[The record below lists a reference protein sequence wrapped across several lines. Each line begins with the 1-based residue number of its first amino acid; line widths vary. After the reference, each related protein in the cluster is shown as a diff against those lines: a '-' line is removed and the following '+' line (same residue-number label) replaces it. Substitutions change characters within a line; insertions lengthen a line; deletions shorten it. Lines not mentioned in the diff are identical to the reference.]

1 MNQVSSF
8 NWALF
13 FCLTTVCLPGIV
25 VAIPK
30 VLKSLEKT
38 ILSSLPEGKKLP
50 PKSVLVLITI
60 AQSLVLV
67 AIAAAIGVALADRVG
82 LHAPFFEALV
92 AGGSLN
98 EALRPQLAPALIG
111 GVGGALLLMTAYYL
125 IFRPRI
131 DQQTVKAMED
141 LRNGLGV
148 WARLLYGGI
157 YEEVLI
163 RWGLMTL
170 FVWLGT
176 LMTGSPAP
184 AVIWIAIVI
193 SGVLFG
199 LGHLPVHLAAG
210 CKKTPMFLTAIITLN
225 LWVAIIFGWLF
236 WQYGLLCAILAHMV
250 FHLVWLPFD
259 QYFHGR
265 KA

>member
-1 MNQVSSF
+1 MNEVSMF

-13 FCLTTVCLPGIV
+13 FCLTAVCLPGLV

-38 ILSSLPEGKKLP
+38 IISNMPEGKKIP
-50 PKSVLVLITI
+50 PKSVLVMITI
-60 AQSLVLV
+60 IQSLVLV
-67 AIAAAIGVALADRVG
+67 AIAAAIGVALAHRVD
-82 LHAPFFEALV
+82 LQAPFFEALV
-92 AGGSLN
+92 SGG
-98 EALRPQLAPALIG
+98 ALADALWPQIGPALIG
-111 GVGGALLLMTAYYL
+111 GVGGALVLIAAYYL

-131 DQQTVKAMED
+131 DEPTVKAMED
-141 LRNGLGV
+141 LRVGLGA
-148 WARLLYGGI
+148 WARILYGGI
-157 YEEVLI
+157 YEEVLT

-199 LGHLPVHLAAG
+199 LGHLPAYLAVG
-210 CKKTPMFLTAIITLN
+210 CKKTPMFLTAMITLN
-225 LWVAIIFGWLF
+225 LWAAVIFGWLF
-236 WQYGLLCAILAHMV
+236 WQYGLLCAILAHMI

-265 KA
+265 KL